1 MVNIMK
7 NILQATTLLTL
18 LTLSSQSFADKK
30 VCILIPMTH
39 EAMTE
44 ITNGFESSLSNEYKQ
59 PLQFKVAN
67 AQGDANLERASL
79 QSLRDSGC
87 DIIAPVGTSA
97 SQMAISMVK
106 NIPIVSL
113 ASDISDNDRQKLNPC
128 NIAVVHDEI
137 SNEQQLAFIH
147 ATYPNLK
154 EITLFHSADDKV
166 FPEVKDAVEA
176 GKKFGITIKPIMA
189 TTLPD
194 LQTVS
199 QNLPTGTQ
207 GIFVLKDSLIVSGI
221 AQLAKI
227 AAQRHIPLISSD
239 DGSVQNGAGFAL
251 GVHEKQIGSEGAL
264 LAAQIL
270 NGKKACD
277 LPIAEMRK
285 LTVFLNP
292 ISMQKMGTSL
302 EAVKQSATKMGYP
315 VEIM

>member
-1 MVNIMK
+1 MMK
-7 NILQATTLLTL
+7 NILKAAASLTL
-18 LTLSSQSFADKK
+18 LILSSQSFADKK
-30 VCILIPMTH
+30 ACILIPMTH

-44 ITNGFESSLSNEYKQ
+44 ITNGFETTLRNEYKQ

-87 DIIAPVGTSA
+87 DVIAPVGTSA
-97 SQMAISMVK
+97 SQMAISMIK

-113 ASDISDNDRQKLNPC
+113 ASDVSDSDRKKLNPC
-128 NIAVVHDEI
+128 NIAVVHDEV
-137 SNEQQLAFIH
+137 SDEQQLAFIH
-147 ATYPNLK
+147 AAYPNLK

-166 FPEVKDAVEA
+166 FPEVKSIIAV
-176 GKKFGITIKPIMA
+176 GKKFDITIKPVMA

-194 LQTVS
+194 LQTAS

-207 GIFVLKDSLIVSGI
+207 AIFVLKDSLIVSGI
-221 AQLAKI
+221 AQLAKV
-227 AAQRHIPLISSD
+227 AAQQHIPLISSD

-251 GVHEKQIGSEGAL
+251 GVHEKQIGSDGAL

-277 LPIAEMRK
+277 LPITEMHK

-292 ISMQKMGTSL
+292 AAMQKMGASV
-302 EAVKQSATKMGYP
+302 ESVKQTAVKMGYP
-315 VEIM
+315 VEVM